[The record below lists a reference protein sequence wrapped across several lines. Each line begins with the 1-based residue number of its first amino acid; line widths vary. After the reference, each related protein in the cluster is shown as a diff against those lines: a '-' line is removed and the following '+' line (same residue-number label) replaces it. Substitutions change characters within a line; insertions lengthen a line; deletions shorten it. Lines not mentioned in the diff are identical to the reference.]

1 MKRKPEGENIVEVIN
16 TGPASRNGNSSTRL
30 AGSQDRRRCQ
40 EDRGREQT
48 EGVVGKSVCSTPKRR
63 VL

>member
-1 MKRKPEGENIVEVIN
+1 MLPAMAIQTLGRPEAK
-16 TGPASRNGNSSTRL
+16 TG
-30 AGSQDRRRCQ
+30 AGAG